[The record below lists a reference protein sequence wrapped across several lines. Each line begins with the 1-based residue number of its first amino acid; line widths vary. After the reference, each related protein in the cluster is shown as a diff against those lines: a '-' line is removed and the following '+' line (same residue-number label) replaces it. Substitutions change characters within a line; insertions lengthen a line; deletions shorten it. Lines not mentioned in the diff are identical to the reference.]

1 MLANDLPDLFV
12 DAARILV
19 GLSVLSFALLMPACF
34 LASPHRLR
42 FRRRVEA
49 EVLLATWSSVSL
61 FLGSLG
67 LSILVAQRYV
77 AVSVVFSLYS
87 LVPLIDVVSLYR
99 RWHRY
104 RERQSHRRRPPSRET
119 LGITHRD

>member
-1 MLANDLPDLFV
+1 MTNNLPDIVLI
-12 DAARILV
+12 AARVLV
-19 GLSVLSFALLMPACF
+19 CLSVVLFALLLPIRF

-49 EVLLATWSSVSL
+49 EVLLATWSALSL

-67 LSILVAQRYV
+67 LSVLVAQHYI

-87 LVPLIDVVSLYR
+87 LIPLIDVVSLYR
-99 RWHRY
+99 RWR
-104 RERQSHRRRPPSRET
+104 RFRQVQLHSRRLTSQHLR
-119 LGITHRD
+119 